1 MKLPVIQDK
10 DFIIYLEYY
19 KDLFWLHTDVF
30 SWTATVKKKF
40 ISRLDQL
47 QQAMDTAIFS
57 LVDNDKLE
65 KFAKAIG
72 FEFYQTTLGFDNQ
85 EYKVF
90 IRRNKWVV

>member
-30 SWTATVKKKF
+30 RWSSEVKKSF
-40 ISRLDQL
+40 ISKLDQL
-47 QQAMDTAIFS
+47 QQVMNTEILS
-57 LVDNDKLE
+57 LIDNNKLE

-90 IRRNKWVV
+90 IRRNKWAV

>member
-1 MKLPVIQDK
+1 VKLPVIQDK
-10 DFIIYLEYY
+10 DFIIYLEYH

-30 SWTATVKKKF
+30 KWSSEVKKNFLLK
-40 ISRLDQL
+40 LDQL
-47 QQAMDTAIFS
+47 QQAMNTELFG

-65 KFAKAIG
+65 KFGKAIG

-90 IRRNKWVV
+90 IRRNRWES

>member
-1 MKLPVIQDK
+1 MPIIQEK

-30 SWTATVKKKF
+30 KWSSEVKKKF
-40 ISRLDQL
+40 LSKLNQL
-47 QQAMDTAIFS
+47 QQTIDTVIVALI
-57 LVDNDKLE
+57 DNDKLE

-72 FEFYQTTLGFDNQ
+72 FEFYQTTLGFDKQ